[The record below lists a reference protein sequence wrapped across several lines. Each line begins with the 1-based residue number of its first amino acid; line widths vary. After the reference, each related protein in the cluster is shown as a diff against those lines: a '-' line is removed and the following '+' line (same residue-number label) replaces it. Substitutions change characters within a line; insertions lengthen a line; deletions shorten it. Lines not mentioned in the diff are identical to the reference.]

1 MTKTGGHPIYND
13 TFTLML
19 VELVRL
25 VQGALALWGFYGIN
39 MDGQG
44 EVELDGLFCDETKK
58 GIFAWRKAMG
68 MEREDSMRLE
78 VGVFQR
84 MHISVN

>member
-1 MTKTGGHPIYND
+1 MTITGGHPIYND

-25 VQGALALWGFYGIN
+25 VQGALALWGFFGVDHG
-39 MDGQG
+39 DGDG
-44 EVELDGLFCDETKK
+44 AELDGLFCDETKK

-68 MEREDSMRLE
+68 MEHEESMRLE
-78 VGVFQR
+78 VSKED
-84 MHISVN
+84 SVGQHG

>member
-1 MTKTGGHPIYND
+1 MTITGGHPIYND

-25 VQGALALWGFYGIN
+25 VQGALALWGFFGADNGDVDHMEI
-39 MDGQG
+39 
-44 EVELDGLFCDETKK
+44 DGLFCDETKK

-68 MEREDSMRLE
+68 MEHEESMRME
-78 VGVFQR
+78 VRCG
-84 MHISVN
+84 ILL